1 MAKKRQQK
9 DPEARPSGIQIET
22 EVLTTVRTTDGLPVE
37 QGDAILLKVKD
48 ETIICTFVG
57 LSGGG
62 YFVTQPFDKSGSEVK
77 YRLGSISA
85 RFKVKRF
92 ELDNGTQQQEE
103 AAAPAADPADLQ
115 TLKEA

>member
-9 DPEARPSGIQIET
+9 DPEARPFGIQIET
-22 EVLTTVRTTDGLPVE
+22 EVLTTVRTTDGLPVK

-62 YFVTQPFDKSGSEVK
+62 YFVTQPFDESGAEVK

-85 RFKVKRF
+85 CFKVKRF
-92 ELDNGTQQQEE
+92 EFYNGGPEQVEAIE
-103 AAAPAADPADLQ
+103 AAEDLADPQ
-115 TLKEA
+115 TLMEA